1 MESFYQTEWQGIQFS
16 DITTVSSTKLACSDF
31 YNTFYAALFEKY
43 SNYDELDSSWRQNKM
58 EIAEWISNQLT
69 PGFKVLSVGC
79 GLGYMEAEIH
89 KQFGAKIQ
97 LHVSDFANV
106 SLNWITKILPAAQ
119 CHLNGLDEELSN
131 ERFDLIYFSAVD
143 YALTTEDMIQLL
155 KEYKSIL
162 SPTGRCLMISASYAE
177 ENLNFVDLVKES
189 CKNVLKKVLGFLGL
203 YKVAAGQF
211 WGWKRNNSEYCSLM
225 KVAGFQ
231 NIENGFIQ
239 TQNQKTFYIF
249 ADN

>member
-1 MESFYQTEWQGIQFS
+1 MERFYQTEWQGIQFS
-16 DITTVSSTKLACSDF
+16 DITTVSSTKLADSDF
-31 YNTFYAALFEKY
+31 YNTFYAALFKKY
-43 SNYDELDSSWRQNKM
+43 SNYDELDSSWRQNKK
-58 EIAEWISNQLT
+58 EIAEWISNQVT
-69 PGFKVLSVGC
+69 PGCKVLSVGC
-79 GLGYMEAEIH
+79 GLGYMEAEIF

-97 LHVSDFANV
+97 LHVSDFATV
-106 SLNWITKILPAAQ
+106 ALSWVTKILPAAQ

-143 YALTTEDMIQLL
+143 YALSTEDMIQLL

-162 SPTGRCLMISASYAE
+162 LTTGRCLMISASYVE
-177 ENLNFVDLVKES
+177 ENLNFVDLVKQS
-189 CKNVLKKVLGFLGL
+189 CKNVLKKGAGFLGL

-211 WGWKRNNSEYCSLM
+211 WGWKRNNAEYCSLM

-239 TQNQKTFYIF
+239 TQNQKYYYIL
-249 ADN
+249 ANN